1 MEKMSAAL
9 GAGVACIKPHRYGAA
24 NSGEGMRLKKL
35 VAGNWKMHG
44 LSSDLEEIR
53 VIAGQSAGY
62 PQVDVALC
70 VPAILIERA
79 VRAVP
84 GFPIGGQDV
93 HEASKGA
100 HTGCTSALMLLDAG
114 ASLTIVGHSERR
126 EAQRE
131 TDAVVKAKAEGA
143 LACGLSVIMCVGE
156 SLEVRENGAAVESV
170 MAQLDGSLPGSLEG
184 EAELAIAYEPIWAI
198 GTGKI
203 PTSAEIA
210 QMHMA
215 IRTKLCD
222 RYASEG
228 AQMRILY
235 GGSVK
240 PSNAGE
246 IFSIADVDGA
256 LVGGA
261 SLKAAD
267 FIPIVAAAAGQ

>member
-1 MEKMSAAL
+1 MAL
-9 GAGVACIKPHRYGAA
+9 R
-24 NSGEGMRLKKL
+24 KL

-53 VIAGQSAGY
+53 AIAAAAEGFST
-62 PQVDVALC
+62 VDVALC
-70 VPAILIERA
+70 VPSILIERA
-79 VRAVP
+79 ARAVP
-84 GFPIGGQDV
+84 GFSIGGQDV
-93 HEASKGA
+93 HHAEKGA

-126 EAQRE
+126 DAQRE
-131 TDAVVKAKAEGA
+131 CDAEVRAKAEA
-143 LACGLSVIMCVGE
+143 ALSVGLNVILCIGE
-156 SLEVRENGAAVESV
+156 SLEVRESGQAVGTV
-170 MAQLDGSLPGSLEG
+170 LKQLEGSLPQSLEG

-203 PTSAEIA
+203 PTNPEIA
-210 QMHMA
+210 EMHAA
-215 IRTKLCD
+215 IRGKLVD
-222 RYASEG
+222 RFGEEG
-228 AQMRILY
+228 RQVRILY

-261 SLKAAD
+261 SLKASD
-267 FIPIVAAAAGQ
+267 FVPIVAAASAD

>member
-1 MEKMSAAL
+1 
-9 GAGVACIKPHRYGAA
+9 
-24 NSGEGMRLKKL
+24 
-35 VAGNWKMHG
+35 MHG
-44 LSSDLEEIR
+44 LSSDLEEVR
-53 VIAGQSAGY
+53 AIAEASRDY
-62 PQVDVALC
+62 PSVDVALC

-79 VRAVP
+79 ARAVP
-84 GFPIGGQDV
+84 GFAIGGQDI
-93 HEASKGA
+93 HHAEKGA
-100 HTGCTSALMLLDAG
+100 HTGCTSAAMLIDAG

-131 TDAVVKAKAEGA
+131 SDAEVQAKAHAA
-143 LACGLSVIMCVGE
+143 LECGLNVILCIGE
-156 SLEVRENGAAVESV
+156 SLEVREQGDAVATV
-170 MAQLDGSLPGSLEG
+170 IAQLDASLPHAATE

-210 QMHMA
+210 EMHSA
-215 IRTKLCD
+215 IRAKLVD
-222 RYASEG
+222 RYGSQGE
-228 AQMRILY
+228 QVRILY

-240 PSNAGE
+240 ASNAAE

-267 FIPIVAAAAGQ
+267 FIPIVAAAA